1 MNCELFVQQ
10 TSDDSLET
18 FELLLLLL
26 LLAVVAHSSAT
37 AALTQACLHG
47 DQRGPG
53 VGRRVRRERERE
65 REREAVVKS
74 RGPAGWRMRPRGR
87 KAGKVVW

>member
-18 FELLLLLL
+18 FELLLLLLLL

-65 REREAVVKS
+65 AVVKS